1 MYFVSLMSRSPLEV
15 SAPTSVPT
23 RGDGEP
29 RSRIEPTESDGELVR
44 RALGGDRWAEEAL
57 YHRHARGVTR
67 AAMRLLARR
76 DEAEDVVQEAFVSA
90 LNGLGQLRDAEA
102 FEWWLMRIAVRLV
115 HRRFR
120 RRRLLRALGL
130 DRGEDDATLANQ
142 VDPAAGPD
150 VRVALS
156 EIDRLLD
163 ALPSRCR
170 IAWVLRH
177 VEGHELRDVAAACG
191 CSLATA
197 KRLVARAE
205 FAISEHVA
213 IEPNGERRE

>member
-1 MYFVSLMSRSPLEV
+1 MSRSPFDI
-15 SAPTSVPT
+15 SAPTSVVS
-23 RGDGEP
+23 RGDTGP

-44 RALGGDRWAEEAL
+44 RARGGDRWAEEAL
-57 YHRHARGVTR
+57 YHRHVRAVTR

-90 LNGLGQLRDAEA
+90 LNGLGQLRDEEA
-102 FEWWLMRIAVRLV
+102 FEWWLTRIAVRLV

-120 RRRLLRALGL
+120 RRRFLRALGL
-130 DRGEDDATLANQ
+130 DRGEDDATLASQ
-142 VDPAAGPD
+142 IDPGAGPE

-156 EIDRLLD
+156 EVDRLLD

-213 IEPNGERRE
+213 VEPSGERRE